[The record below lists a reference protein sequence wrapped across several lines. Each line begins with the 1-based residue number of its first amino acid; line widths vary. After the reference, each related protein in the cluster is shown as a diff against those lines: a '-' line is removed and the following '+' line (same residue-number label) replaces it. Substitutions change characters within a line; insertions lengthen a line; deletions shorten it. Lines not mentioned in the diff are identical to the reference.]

1 MVTYCPF
8 ACMHHDL
15 VFLDKET
22 IVVFKKPKQIQRTK
36 HGSTHLRVMLT
47 CKFGVVAPPCGE
59 NSLLW

>member
-1 MVTYCPF
+1 
-8 ACMHHDL
+8 MHHDL